1 MQDIIGDIRSSVRR
15 LSGELENFQEIA
27 RHIRPNAGE
36 IPQLDGLDI
45 YGQTIPLNGVIG
57 GDHIVYVDFNKRYD
71 LDARIEQ
78 AKKQGNLAIAKAL
91 AGCRNKAGIGI
102 LDVSGHQITDALLAA
117 MMHQSFL
124 LGVIYE
130 LDYSGNIT
138 ERLFENINTRFYNS
152 SAVSKFLTLLYGEI
166 YVDGTFKFLSA
177 AHPPPVVFSQK
188 YDKIVTI
195 PQPVSF
201 PPIGTLP
208 SQSDIDRRNTKSVL
222 GYKDPYRVNEIDLIG
237 SGDIMLIYTDGLMEH
252 MKGDEEYFPGRVEE
266 IFHRHKKDSAFVIF
280 EALKEDV
287 LSFAEPTDD
296 ISYVVIKRESL

>member
-1 MQDIIGDIRSSVRR
+1 MQNIIGDIRSSVRR
-15 LSGELENFQEIA
+15 LNGELENFQDIA
-27 RHIRPNAGE
+27 RHIRPSAGE
-36 IPQLDGLDI
+36 IPKLAGHDI
-45 YGQTIPLNGVIG
+45 YGETIPLNGVIG
-57 GDHIVYVDFNKRYD
+57 GDHIVYIDFNERYD
-71 LDARIEQ
+71 LDARIKQ
-78 AKKQGNLAIAKAL
+78 AHERGRQDVAVAL
-91 AGCRNKAGIGI
+91 EGCRRKAGISI

-138 ERLFENINTRFYNS
+138 ERLFENLNTRFFNS

-166 YVDGTFKFLSA
+166 YVDGAFKFLSA
-177 AHPPPVVFSQK
+177 AHPPPVIFSQR

-195 PQPVSF
+195 PSPLSF

-208 SQSDIDRRNTKSVL
+208 SHTDIDRRNNKSVL

-252 MKGDEEYFPGRVEE
+252 ERGEEEYFPGHVEDVLRHHKGETARE
-266 IFHRHKKDSAFVIF
+266 IFD
-280 EALKEDV
+280 ALKEDV
-287 LSFAEPTDD
+287 LAFADPEDD
-296 ISYVVIKRESL
+296 ISFVVIKRE

>member
-1 MQDIIGDIRSSVRR
+1 MQDILGDIRSSVRR

-27 RHIRPNAGE
+27 RHIRPHAGDVPE
-36 IPQLDGLDI
+36 LQGLDI
-45 YGQTIPLNGVIG
+45 YGQSIPLNGVIG

-78 AKKQGNLAIAKAL
+78 AKRRGNSDVATAL
-91 AGCRNKAGIGI
+91 QMCKRKAGIAV

-117 MMHQSFL
+117 MMHQAFL

-138 ERLFENINTRFYNS
+138 ERLFENLNTRFYRS

-166 YVDGTFKFLSA
+166 YDDGTFKFLSA
-177 AHPPPVVFSQK
+177 AHPPPVVFSRE

-195 PQPVSF
+195 PDPVSF

-208 SQSDIDRRNTKSVL
+208 SQDIDRRNTTSVL
-222 GYKDPYRVNEIDLIG
+222 GYKDPYRVNELDLIG
-237 SGDIMLIYTDGLMEH
+237 NGDIMLIYTDGLMEH
-252 MKGDEEYFPGRVEE
+252 QKDGEEYFPNHLEKVLHSYKEE
-266 IFHRHKKDSAFVIF
+266 SAFVIF
-280 EALKEDV
+280 EAIRDDV
-287 LSFAEPTDD
+287 LSFAEPDDD
-296 ISYVVIKRESL
+296 ISFVVIKRE